1 MRHIAITGASGF
13 IGRHLVRALEGRARL
28 RLLVRRPDAT
38 LAGNEVEILEGALE
52 SEAALAD
59 LVAGVETVIHAAGAI
74 RAPDRA
80 RFEAINAT
88 ATARLARAAAEAGVH
103 RFVLVSSLAAR
114 APEVSAYAWSKARA
128 EAELRRFAETMQ
140 IAVIRPPAVYG
151 PGDRATLE
159 IFRGLARGR
168 LVVPAAREGRFS
180 LIFVEDLAALLAH
193 LCEAPW
199 PRGLILEPDD
209 GHPGGYRWQDLADRA
224 AAATGR
230 PVRLVLL
237 PRAAG
242 QLVASTSELFARI
255 TGKAP
260 LLPVD
265 KLGEFYHSD
274 WLCRPEGL
282 EKVAGWRPHVTF
294 AEGLDRTFAWY
305 RAAGWL

>member
-1 MRHIAITGASGF
+1 MRRIAVTGASGF

-28 RLLVRRPDAT
+28 RLLVRRPDAA
-38 LAGNEVEILEGALE
+38 LAGEEVEILEGALE
-52 SEAALAD
+52 SEAALLD
-59 LVAGVETVIHAAGAI
+59 LVADTEVVIHAAGAI
-74 RAPDRA
+74 RARDRA
-80 RFEAINAT
+80 HFEAVNAT
-88 ATARLARAAAEAGVH
+88 ATARLARAAATVGVR
-103 RFVLVSSLAAR
+103 RFLLVSSLAAR

-128 EAELRRFAETMQ
+128 EEELRRFAGAME
-140 IAVIRPPAVYG
+140 IAIIRPPAVYG

-199 PRGLILEPDD
+199 PPGLTLEPDD
-209 GHPGGYRWQDLADRA
+209 GHPGGYRWRDLADRA
-224 AAATGR
+224 AAASGR
-230 PVRLVLL
+230 PVRLLLL
-237 PRAAG
+237 PPAAG
-242 QLVASTSELFARI
+242 RLVASTSELFARI

-260 LLPVD
+260 LLPAD

-282 EKVAGWRPHVTF
+282 EQVAGWRPRVTF
-294 AEGLDRTFAWY
+294 AEGLGRTLAWY